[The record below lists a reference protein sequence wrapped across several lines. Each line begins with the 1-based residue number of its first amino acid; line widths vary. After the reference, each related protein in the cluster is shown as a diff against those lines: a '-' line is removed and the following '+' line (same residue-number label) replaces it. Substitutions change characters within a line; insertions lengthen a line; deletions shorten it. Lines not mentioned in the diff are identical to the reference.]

1 MPPAK
6 AFASV
11 TVLLAATLLWL
22 TVVLLIVADAWG
34 VTKMPP
40 PCASPQ
46 TALLESSTVLPLTA
60 LAAIVSLPSEVM
72 PPPSALHPF
81 GADVIARLRL
91 TTALLSVRF
100 LQFWIPAPLA
110 SLATGPPA

>member
-11 TVLLAATLLWL
+11 TVLLAAALLWL
-22 TVVLLIVADAWG
+22 TVVLLMVADPW
-34 VTKMPP
+34 TRMPP

-72 PPPSALHPF
+72 PPPSALHPC
-81 GADVIARLRL
+81 GADVIERLRL
-91 TTALLSVRF
+91 TTVLVSVRF
-100 LQFWIPAPLA
+100 RQFWIPAPPA

>member
-60 LAAIVSLPSEVM
+60 LAAIVSSVGARYRHGNVIVQLF
-72 PPPSALHPF
+72 SATTRQ
-81 GADVIARLRL
+81 GVEEAEATIASWVS
-91 TTALLSVRF
+91 T
-100 LQFWIPAPLA
+100 
-110 SLATGPPA
+110 